1 MPTSLDGL
9 RFPLQRVLLPRTRLA
24 YIHLK
29 NLLSDAKRER
39 ASRVFGYVAIWL
51 PEELVVLYL
60 QEGEIVTATRT
71 TDGRTFEALPI
82 ADAME
87 RVPVAPEFG
96 AICFHEA
103 EDEQLA
109 CMFAAQ
115 TIPDVG
121 WPSELAVDHPTKLFP
136 YLMATTFDGTVEVIS
151 DDLVNYLIFR
161 DGAVRRAF
169 LAGDQ
174 GGSIVEQVARLFAS
188 AGRRSPLRVRRWP
201 VAPPLQVQAAPAL
214 IAAYRELA
222 RGLVAKLTD
231 AGNDSAAAIAEHAR
245 KSLAETHPVLEYFA
259 VSGRAMKDP
268 ATDQETLTASVA
280 AWIAE
285 FLWTAAASNDV
296 APEKLLRDLMY
307 ERRHLF
313 QNSGLCDALPWRVT
327 W

>member
-1 MPTSLDGL
+1 MPASLDGL
-9 RFPLQRVLLPRTRLA
+9 RFPLQRVLLPRVRLA
-24 YIHLK
+24 YIHLA

-39 ASRVFGYVAIWL
+39 AARVFAYVAIWL

-82 ADAME
+82 ADALA
-87 RVPVAPEFG
+87 RVPLAPEFG
-96 AICFHEA
+96 NICFHEA

-115 TIPDVG
+115 TMPEAG
-121 WPSELAVDHPTKLFP
+121 WPGELAVDQPTKLFP
-136 YLMATTFDGTVEVIS
+136 YLMSTTFDGTVEVIA

-161 DGAVRRAF
+161 DGVVRRAF
-169 LAGDQ
+169 LAGDA
-174 GGSIVEQVARLFAS
+174 GGPIVEQVARLFAP
-188 AGRRSPLRVRRWP
+188 AGRRAPLRVRRWP
-201 VAPPLQVQAAPAL
+201 VAPPLQVQAPPAL
-214 IAAYRELA
+214 IAAYRDLTK
-222 RGLVAKLTD
+222 GLVSRLKD

-245 KSLAETHPVLEYFA
+245 KSLSETHPVLVHFT

-268 ATDQETLTASVA
+268 ASDQETITAA
-280 AWIAE
+280 IGAWIAE
-285 FLWTAAASNDV
+285 FLWAAAASSDV
-296 APEKLLRDLMY
+296 APETLLHDLMY

-313 QNSGLCDALPWRVT
+313 QSAGLCDALPWRVT

>member
-1 MPTSLDGL
+1 MPASLDGL

-39 ASRVFGYVAIWL
+39 AARVFGYVAIWL

-71 TDGRTFEALPI
+71 TDGRSFEALPI
-82 ADAME
+82 ADAMD

-115 TIPDVG
+115 TTPDLG
-121 WPSELAVDHPTKLFP
+121 WPTELAVDQPTKLFP
-136 YLMATTFDGTVEVIS
+136 YLMATTFDGTVEVIA

-169 LAGDQ
+169 LAGDH
-174 GGSIVEQVARLFAS
+174 GGSIVEQVASLFAP
-188 AGRRSPLRVRRWP
+188 AGRRGPLRVRRWP

-214 IAAYRELA
+214 VAAYRDLA
-222 RGLVAKLTD
+222 KGLVATLTT
-231 AGNDSAAAIAEHAR
+231 AGNASAAAIAEHAR
-245 KSLAETHPVLEYFA
+245 KTLMERHPVLAFFA

-268 ATDQETLTASVA
+268 ATDQETITTAVG

-285 FLWTAAASNDV
+285 FLWTAAASSDV
-296 APEKLLRDLMY
+296 SPEKLLHDLMY
-307 ERRHLF
+307 DRRHLF
-313 QNSGLCDALPWRVT
+313 QSAGLCDALPWRIT